1 MIECRHQLAL
11 RIVHLLK
18 LRLHCPFR
26 FPEDFD
32 FTPRPPIIPTDEVE
46 SGGTDGG
53 VNEGAIIDTEI
64 ASPDSIKRSLHHVFS
79 NGCTLIPLA
88 GIQENTPR
96 TLCKTDV

>member
-53 VNEGAIIDTEI
+53 VKEGAIIDTEI
-64 ASPDSIKRSLHHVFS
+64 ASPESNKSFLHHVFGIGS
-79 NGCTLIPLA
+79 TLNPLA
-88 GIQENTPR
+88 GKQDQSGR
-96 TLCKTDV
+96 KL